1 MNFRLKL
8 INDGMV
14 NFHWPITPIHGLL
27 WITDVNLIQFL
38 LNLNPNVH
46 KKAGGFTKEV
56 FGGDPHGLLGG
67 LVMNDGAQWHLNR
80 KRIGKLL
87 HTGTLENSFIEEMD
101 IAANI
106 LVEQL
111 AGLSKNQ
118 QYTDDTE
125 VKNKVIRYAFDIMLK
140 ALMGDINNDI
150 QIRIR
155 FDTFNDFRTET
166 LFYTSIFPA
175 NLPM

>member
-1 MNFRLKL
+1 M
-8 INDGMV
+8 
-14 NFHWPITPIHGLL
+14 
-27 WITDVNLIQFL
+27 
-38 LNLNPNVH
+38 NPNVY

-67 LVMNDGAQWHLNR
+67 LLMNDGAKWHLNR

-87 HTGTLENSFIEEMD
+87 HTGTLENSLIEEMD

-111 AGLSKNQ
+111 ASLSKNQ
-118 QYTDDTE
+118 QYAEDGK

-155 FDTFNDFRTET
+155 FNALNHFGAINFTTP
-166 LFYTSIFPA
+166 IFQVVILSDKIS
-175 NLPM
+175 NCKNQFEERQDSSYLCRSQ